1 MSVLVDSSVW
11 IAYFRGSSDL
21 PELELLIDE
30 NLITT
35 NDLVL
40 AELIPYLHVRKQTRL
55 ISLISEI
62 NRLPLSIDWADII
75 QMQTVCLRQG
85 INTVG
90 IPDLIMA
97 QHAIQNHLRLFTLDR
112 RFILMSEHV
121 PLSIYEKKEINQ
133 MEQAAQG
140 KIR

>member
-11 IAYFRGSSDL
+11 IAYFRGTDDF

-30 NLITT
+30 NLITI

-40 AELIPYLHVRKQTRL
+40 AELIPYLHVQKQKRL
-55 ISLISEI
+55 ISLMAEI
-62 NRLPLSIDWADII
+62 NRLPLAIDWADII
-75 QMQTVCLRQG
+75 QMQTTCLRNG
-85 INTVG
+85 INAVG

-112 RFILMSEHV
+112 HFVLISGHI
-121 PLSIYEKKEINQ
+121 PLSIYEKK
-133 MEQAAQG
+133 
-140 KIR
+140 K

>member
-1 MSVLVDSSVW
+1 MSVLVDTSVW
-11 IAYFRGSSDL
+11 IAYFRGTRDL

-40 AELIPYLHVRKQTRL
+40 AELIPYFHVQKHKRL
-55 ISLISEI
+55 ITLMAEI
-62 NRLPLSIDWADII
+62 NRLPLEIDWADII
-75 QMQTVCLRQG
+75 QMQTTCLKNG
-85 INTVG
+85 INAVG

-112 RFILMSEHV
+112 HFILMSEHV
-121 PLSIYEKKEINQ
+121 PLSMYENKK
-133 MEQAAQG
+133 
-140 KIR
+140 